1 MFLKILLLAHTSTL
15 ILLPLYIIRFNFY
28 NIPFTLLEISL
39 LFSVSLTT
47 IYCIKNKVSIN
58 NFKTFFDLPIL
69 FFLLAA
75 FLSLFVTPD
84 IKGGLGIFKAY
95 FVEPVLLFYS
105 LIFVGRVVKDFKFI
119 LVGLVGAIF
128 LVSSLGLL
136 QQLTGQFIFAE
147 HEWVQGRISSFY
159 NSANAVALI
168 IGPIIPIIAVLYF
181 ATKKRAKKLLFLGF
195 LLLLTVIM
203 FLTKSKGGIL
213 TEVVVLG
220 ILVYGL
226 FSFKFQILK
235 KLWFLVPTL
244 FIIFSLIFFG
254 YVYQLYNPTIQ
265 NYGSRIED
273 DTLQIRYA
281 TWFSTS
287 QILSGEAVLGTGLN
301 GFKYRYDD
309 YKLLEFPEDF
319 QYPHT
324 LIFNFWTETGLLG
337 LFSFIVLIIY
347 AFYMCL
353 KMNSNNINYMGLGL
367 LGALSA
373 IVIHGLVDVPYF
385 KNDLALQFWALI
397 ALVQLVKELPKEHI

>member
-1 MFLKILLLAHTSTL
+1 MLLKILLFSHTFTL
-15 ILLPLYIIRFNFY
+15 FLLPLYIIRFSFFG
-28 NIPFTLLEISL
+28 IPFTLLEVSL
-39 LFSVSLTT
+39 LISVSLTVL
-47 IYCIKNKVSIN
+47 YCIKNRVSLKL
-58 NFKTFFDLPIL
+58 FKTFFDLPIL
-69 FFLLAA
+69 FFLIAA

-84 IKGGLGIFKAY
+84 LRGGLGILKAY
-95 FVEPVLLFYS
+95 FVEPILFFYS
-105 LIFVGRVVKDFKFI
+105 LVFVGKLAKDFRFI
-119 LVGLVGAIF
+119 FSGLIGAVV
-128 LVSSLGLL
+128 LVSGLGFF

-147 HEWVQGRISSFY
+147 HEWVQGRVSSFY

-168 IGPIIPIIAVLYF
+168 IGPVIPIIAILYF
-181 ATKKRAKKLLFLGF
+181 STKKRAKKLLYLGF

-220 ILVYGL
+220 ILIYGL

-235 KLWFLVPTL
+235 KLWYLIPTL
-244 FIIFSLIFFG
+244 FIILSLVFFG
-254 YVYQLYNPTIQ
+254 YVYQLYNPSIQ
-265 NYGSRIED
+265 TYGSRIED

-301 GFKYRYDD
+301 GFKYRYND
-309 YKLLEFPEDF
+309 YKLLQFQEDF

-337 LFSFIVLIIY
+337 LFSFVVLIIY
-347 AFYMCL
+347 AFYICL
-353 KMNSNNINYMGLGL
+353 TLNSKGVNYLGLGL
-367 LGALSA
+367 LGAFSA

-385 KNDLALQFWALI
+385 KNDLALQFWALVAI
-397 ALVQLVKELPKEHI
+397 VQLVKELPKEHT